1 MNNRPSTAD
10 YPPYYHKYVERVKTN
25 DGLETL
31 TQSLQD
37 TLVFLAAIPLE
48 KWDYSYDVSKWT
60 LKESWLHLI
69 DSERVFAYR
78 ALRIGRGDE
87 TPLAGFDQDDYVPN
101 SNAANRTPES
111 IVEEYKSV
119 RETTIQLFKH
129 FDATAWSRMGTASG
143 GKVSVNALAFIIAGH
158 EAHHVALTK
167 ERYL

>member
-1 MNNRPSTAD
+1 MNNRPTTTD
-10 YPPYYHKYVERVKTN
+10 YPSYYHKYVEKVEAT
-25 DGLETL
+25 DGLEAL

-48 KWDYSYDVSKWT
+48 KWDYSYDIGKWT
-60 LKESWLHLI
+60 LKESWLHVI
-69 DSERVFAYR
+69 DAERVFAYR

-87 TPLAGFDQDDYVPN
+87 TPLAGFNQDDYVPN
-101 SNAANRTPES
+101 SNAVNRTPES

-119 RETTIQLFKH
+119 RAATIHLFKN
-129 FDATAWSRMGTASG
+129 FDATAWSRIGTASG

-158 EAHHVALTK
+158 EAHHVALTQ